1 MTDTTIDTTAY
12 RFRTAVGGFH
22 KGDVAEYIAKTA
34 QQHRTESQNKDK
46 IINQLQQENMEL
58 RQQLNALL
66 SEAESPDEVSEEVT
80 EVSVESPALTELELE
95 AYRRAEAAERLA
107 NQRAKKLYIQMES
120 ICSGTSAKFETA
132 KIAVE
137 ETAQTVLNQAKVLDE
152 ACRKLTDA
160 LNVSRQEL
168 IAMDA
173 MLPDPAEAL
182 EETV

>member
-34 QQHRTESQNKDK
+34 QQHRTESQNRDK
-46 IINQLQQENMEL
+46 LIDQLRQENMEL

-66 SEAESPDEVSEEVT
+66 TESESSDEVSEEVT

-120 ICSGTSAKFETA
+120 ICSGTNAEFETA
-132 KIAVE
+132 KYAVE
-137 ETAQTVLNQAKVLDE
+137 ETAQAVLNQAKVLDE
-152 ACRKLTDA
+152 ACRKLTEA

-168 IAMDA
+168 SAMA
-173 MLPDPAEAL
+173 TMLPDPL
-182 EETV
+182 ETIEDTI